1 MHRPTVTLHDTI
13 AAVCPIECVSVERW
27 DDRSTWR
34 VTVAP
39 EATAEQRSAAETVM
53 RTFDPSTVAAAASH
67 LPGETPRPSHI
78 TVAPVV
84 KDDALTARV
93 AQLEALLDALAAE
106 ARRAP

>member
-53 RTFDPSTVAAAASH
+53 RTFDPSAVAAAASS
-67 LPGETPRPSHI
+67 LPGETPRPATI
-78 TVAPVV
+78 VVQAAAP
-84 KDDALTARV
+84 DAALSARV
-93 AQLEALLDALAAE
+93 AQLEALLDALATE
-106 ARRAP
+106 ARRTP

>member
-1 MHRPTVTLHDTI
+1 MHKPTLSLHDMI
-13 AAVCPIECVSVERW
+13 EAVCPIECVSVERW

-39 EATAEQRSAAETVM
+39 DATAEQRSAAEAVLYA
-53 RTFDPSTVAAAASH
+53 FDPSAVAAAAQST
-67 LPGETPRPSHI
+67 PGETPRPANI

-93 AQLEALLDALAAE
+93 AQLEAMLSALAAE
-106 ARRAP
+106 ARRTP

>member
-1 MHRPTVTLHDTI
+1 MHKPGQYLHDTI
-13 AAVCPIECVSVERW
+13 AAVCPIECISVERW

-53 RTFDPSTVAAAASH
+53 RSFDPSAVAAAASN
-67 LPGETPRPSHI
+67 LPGETPRPSNI
-78 TVAPVV
+78 TVTPVV

-93 AQLEALLDALAAE
+93 GQLEAMLAALAAE